1 MLKTFD
7 RHRIAQKLLLVTLWL
22 SLVSLNLKVVVGWQ
36 TQGLSLLAV
45 SLNTMIASV
54 SLVLALIAR
63 LKAQSCYG
71 REVQGHGM
79 VETILALLLVG
90 VLGFGGVSV
99 SALALHRLMAQP
111 QLAHLPSIGITG
123 LQLQV
128 LLLIS
133 LLGFGMGWYQRR
145 WGQRYGMAV
154 LIVSANRTCQ
164 DAVLMLG
171 LLVGLLAI
179 RRGYVWLDP
188 ALAVLISGWVVWQ
201 GWLLLQRQL
210 PSLVQQVAIAP
221 EGIAQL
227 VRQIDGVTYCHQI
240 RSRGLVGRQVLI
252 ELRLVIHPEFVGAEG
267 WIMQT
272 VEAVLREC
280 YGPVQVLVQID
291 SDWQG
296 LQRAMDSVRWF
307 DRSSSRNG

>member
-1 MLKTFD
+1 M
-7 RHRIAQKLLLVTLWL
+7 LVTLWL
-22 SLVSLNLKVVVGWQ
+22 SLLSLSLKVAVGWQ
-36 TQGLSLLAV
+36 TQSLSLLAV
-45 SLNTMIASV
+45 SLGTMIASV
-54 SLVLALIAR
+54 SLVLGLMGRVKAR
-63 LKAQSCYG
+63 SCYG

-99 SALALHRLMAQP
+99 SALALHRLIAQP
-111 QLAHLPSIGITG
+111 QLTHLPNIGITT

-128 LLLIS
+128 LLLVS
-133 LLGFGMGWYQRR
+133 LFGFGVGWYQRR
-145 WGQRYGMAV
+145 WGQRYSMAI
-154 LIVSANRTCQ
+154 LITSANRTCQ
-164 DAVLMLG
+164 DAVLMLV
-171 LLVGLLAI
+171 LLVGLLGI
-179 RRGYVWLDP
+179 RQGYGWLDP
-188 ALAVLISGWVVWQ
+188 VLALLLSGWVVWQ
-201 GWLLLQRQL
+201 GWQMLQRQL

-221 EGIAQL
+221 EAIAQL

-280 YGPVQVLVQID
+280 YGPVQVLIQID

-296 LQRAMDSVRWF
+296 LQKALDPVRLS
-307 DRSSSRNG
+307 DRYSSRNG